1 MKYYIIF
8 FVLIIVDQSSK
19 YAVDHNMD
27 PGESIPVF
35 DEIMEITY
43 IRNTGAALGIF
54 SGRRALLLFIQLA
67 VIILLGIIYYRYIPT
82 NAGTRFFMILIL
94 AGAVGNFLDRLR
106 YGYVIDFINLRF
118 WPVFNFADMIIVIGC
133 LGLVYFL
140 WQDL

>member
-8 FVLIIVDQSSK
+8 FVLILIDQSSK
-19 YAVDHNMD
+19 YAVDRYMV
-27 PGESIPVF
+27 PGESFPLIGK
-35 DEIMEITY
+35 IMEVTY
-43 IRNTGAALGIF
+43 VRNTGAALGIF

-67 VIILLGIIYYRYIPT
+67 VIILLVIIYYRYIPT
-82 NAGTRFFMILIL
+82 HAGTRFFLIFIL